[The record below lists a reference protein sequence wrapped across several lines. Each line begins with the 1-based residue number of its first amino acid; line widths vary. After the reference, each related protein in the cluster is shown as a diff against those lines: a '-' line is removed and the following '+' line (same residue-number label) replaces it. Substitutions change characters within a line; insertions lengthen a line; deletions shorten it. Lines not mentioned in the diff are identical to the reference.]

1 MTIQLLERVGKKF
14 HDATKHSPLSVML
27 DPNYVDGSTQPA
39 AFKRYPHFFRRF
51 PLDENNPVHNFI
63 RLTSAITFEKKYK
76 YDSYQLR
83 VNPSAGAL
91 YPTEIY
97 VQIRGI
103 KGLIDGIYHL
113 EVASNSLTLIYEL
126 IDDGLESYI
135 LGDRLCKGF
144 IFLVSCAYFRSSWKY
159 KNRSLRYCFLDSGHH
174 IGAIEAAAYLYEK
187 PIQVI
192 FNFDKLNLNN
202 ELGLENK
209 EFITAAVISG
219 EVKQKSVRKLRSPLP
234 FVSPTDYFEANSFI
248 EAGYQNTVTYFTNLA
263 TGEKNLETV
272 NNDSLNINKTTNNN
286 LAKSSELTKSKF
298 NLAFNQNI
306 VLQVSPFNFQSEQFL
321 RTILTRRSARAFK
334 KGTIS
339 NTEWKQIWHCLQQPL
354 PTAKNEQINI
364 YLLVNY
370 IEGME
375 SGLYKDNY
383 LLKAGDF
390 SDRAKYLCVN
400 QALARDSAVTL
411 FLTANYSNYQT
422 AMQYAGWIGHR
433 LYLVSNY
440 LGIGCSGIG
449 AYYDDETQKFLG
461 INQDILYAL
470 AIGR

>member
-1 MTIQLLERVGKKF
+1 MTIQQLETVGKEF

-27 DPNYVDGSTQPA
+27 DPNYVDASTQPA

-51 PLDENNPVHNFI
+51 PLDENDPVHNFI

-113 EVASNSLTLIYEL
+113 EVTTNSLTLIYEL

-135 LGDRLCKGF
+135 LGDRLVKGF

-174 IGAIEAAAYLYEK
+174 LGAIEAAAYLYQK
-187 PIQVI
+187 PIQAI
-192 FNFDKLNLNN
+192 FDFDKFTLNHD
-202 ELGLENK
+202 LGLENK
-209 EFITAAVISG
+209 EFITGAVISG
-219 EVKQKSVRKLRSPLP
+219 EIKQKSVRKLRLPLP

-248 EAGYQNTVTYFTNLA
+248 EAGYKNTVEFSPKLNDCDQELINNNLF
-263 TGEKNLETV
+263 N
-272 NNDSLNINKTTNNN
+272 SFIQNN
-286 LAKSSELTKSKF
+286 LAKSSELTKLKF
-298 NLAFNQNI
+298 NLAFNKKI
-306 VLQVSPFNFQSEQFL
+306 VLQVPPFNFPSGQFL
-321 RTILTRRSARAFK
+321 QTVLTRRSARAFK
-334 KGTIS
+334 KGAIS
-339 NTEWKQIWHCLQQPL
+339 QTEWEQIWHCLQQLL
-354 PTAKNEQINI
+354 PTVNNEQIEI
-364 YLLVNY
+364 YLVVNS
-370 IEGME
+370 IDGME
-375 SGLYKDNY
+375 SGLYQKDR
-383 LLKAGDF
+383 LLKSGDF

-411 FLTANYSNYQT
+411 FLTATYSNYQT
-422 AMQYAGWIGHR
+422 VMQYAGWIGHR

-461 INQDILYAL
+461 INKDILYVL